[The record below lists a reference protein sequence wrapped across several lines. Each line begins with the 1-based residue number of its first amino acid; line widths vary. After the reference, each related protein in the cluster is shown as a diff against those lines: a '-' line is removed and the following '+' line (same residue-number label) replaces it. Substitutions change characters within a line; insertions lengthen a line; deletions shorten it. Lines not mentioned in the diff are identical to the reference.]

1 MTELGRGAG
10 PDAPGAGPSPLLRK
24 ELERQFAECQLVRPF
39 HRAGY
44 DPGDRLEYTVTGV
57 APAHTGRLTVE
68 VERSVGGGFAGQ
80 VYRVRLL
87 DTRADDGPIPGL
99 VVGQHYA
106 VKILKPSSGF
116 ARAFRD
122 FLYFL
127 AYQGQFS
134 AQVNPA
140 AVRVGVLWQKL
151 IRRAAAA
158 RFGRDDAVCDT
169 YATFYDEELHSF
181 GEINEWIDGRIWKF
195 EVDDRLFDRWS
206 FRGKPP
212 KDHNTPEYVNK
223 KLFMR
228 ELVALLHE
236 MGAPELARQYEWWSC
251 KSQPNALKRLSAG
264 DAPDEGLTAVDFRAG
279 LALLP
284 FLPMSPVD
292 VRLILTGL
300 VRGRLVQFDRSDPE
314 RFRQFVERHRDELDG
329 LQSAVEELREQE
341 RVYRASLPDVTH
353 HHIRLIT
360 DAGLRKSVRDGT
372 ITGWQNLG
380 RLDNEHAGRL
390 RNRPGLFGLLYL
402 LSLIPLL
409 GPRLLKLWGNAQT
422 REHLKR
428 CLTGF
433 GYLRRSIRGSVIE
446 TLICWHRDERVSDER
461 AMKLVHRPVRFW
473 LHRILLGWTKPSW
486 QRFLTDRTY
495 AWSRTKEAVSF
506 AYRFLRVPPFREA
519 WLLGELELG
528 RQEGMLTEAEAAK
541 VASQMKDPY
550 IQKYLRCLAVHICT
564 LPITQIVMVVVGG
577 AIAIYYSVYHG
588 VSWAQSTKWGVAA
601 AAVIQLAPISPGSIS
616 RGLFVFYLM
625 IRERDIRS
633 YYIAAPVSFI
643 HVVGYLAFP
652 FQMVGHDPALARFLA
667 GRWAKS
673 LVHVVPV
680 FGEKGGLLEHAV
692 FDFFFNLPLSV
703 KQRFKV
709 RPIRYAAATLC
720 VTAALAFF
728 GFLGVVRVWEWRQ
741 PKVQLQAVKVTSI
754 APSDHWHGYIGWKSR
769 GVTVRFEGRDV
780 AVDYPAK
787 RWDESVKAGES
798 VNAVIR
804 KCFFRQ
810 HYDGLQVAKSSLR
823 VTSSSTCR

>member
-1 MTELGRGAG
+1 
-10 PDAPGAGPSPLLRK
+10 LRK
-24 ELERQFAECQLVRPF
+24 ELERQFSACELVRPF
-39 HRAGY
+39 HRAAY
-44 DPGDRLEYTVTGV
+44 DPGDRLEYAITGV
-57 APAHTGRLTVE
+57 APANTGRMAVE

-87 DTRADDGPIPGL
+87 DIHADDEPIAGL
-99 VVGQHYA
+99 VVGEPYA

-116 ARAFRD
+116 ACVFRD

-169 YATFYDEELHSF
+169 YATFYDENLHSF

-206 FRGKPP
+206 FDGRPP
-212 KDHNTPEYVNK
+212 KDHNSPEYVNK

-251 KSQPNALKRLSAG
+251 KSQPNALKRLNSG
-264 DAPDEGLTAVDFRAG
+264 DSPDEGLTAVDFRAG

-300 VRGRLVQFDRSDPE
+300 LRGRLVQFDRSNPGQ
-314 RFRQFVERHRDELDG
+314 FRKFIEAHRDQLDG
-329 LQSAVEELREQE
+329 LQPAVGELEEQE
-341 RVYRASLPDVTH
+341 KAYRSSLPDVAH
-353 HHIRLIT
+353 HHIHLMT
-360 DAGLRKSVRDGT
+360 DGGLRKSVREGT
-372 ITGWQNLG
+372 ITGWRNLG
-380 RLDNEHAGRL
+380 RLDDEHAARL
-390 RNRPGLFGLLYL
+390 RNRPGLFSLLYL

-409 GPRLLKLWGNAQT
+409 GRRLLKLWGNAGT

-428 CLTGF
+428 CLISF
-433 GYLRRSIRGSVIE
+433 GYLWRSMRGSRIE
-446 TLICWHRDERVSDER
+446 TLIVWHRGGRVSDER
-461 AMKLVHRPVRFW
+461 AMKLVHRPVRYW
-473 LHRILLGWTKPSW
+473 LHRIFLGWMKASW
-486 QRFLTDRTY
+486 HRFLTDRAY
-495 AWSRTKEAVSF
+495 AWWRMKEAVSF
-506 AYRFLRVPPFREA
+506 TYRFLRVPVFRET
-519 WLLGELELG
+519 WLLEQVELG
-528 RQEGMLTEAEAAK
+528 RQEGMLTEAEAEK
-541 VASQMKDPY
+541 VTHQIKDPY
-550 IQKYLRCLAVHICT
+550 IQKYLRCLAVHLCT
-564 LPITQIVMVVVGG
+564 LPITHTVMAVVWVAVVVYYTVYLG
-577 AIAIYYSVYHG
+577 ASWGQSILHGTIAAG
-588 VSWAQSTKWGVAA
+588 
-601 AAVIQLAPISPGSIS
+601 VIQFLPISPGSS
-616 RGLFVFYLM
+616 ARGLFVLYLM

-652 FQMVGHDPALARFLA
+652 FQMVGHDPALARFMA

-703 KQRFKV
+703 KQRFKAS
-709 RPIRYAAATLC
+709 PIRYSAAAILAA
-720 VTAALAFF
+720 AALVFF
-728 GFLGVVRVWEWRQ
+728 GFLGVVRAWEWRQ

-754 APSDHWHGYIGWKSR
+754 APYDHWHAYIGWKSR
-769 GVTVRFEGRDV
+769 GVTVRFESRDLP
-780 AVDYPAK
+780 VDYPAK
-787 RWDESVKAGES
+787 RWDESVKAGET

-804 KCFFRQ
+804 RCFSRQ
-810 HYDGLQVAKSSLR
+810 HYDGLQVAKSQPR
-823 VTSSSTCR
+823 